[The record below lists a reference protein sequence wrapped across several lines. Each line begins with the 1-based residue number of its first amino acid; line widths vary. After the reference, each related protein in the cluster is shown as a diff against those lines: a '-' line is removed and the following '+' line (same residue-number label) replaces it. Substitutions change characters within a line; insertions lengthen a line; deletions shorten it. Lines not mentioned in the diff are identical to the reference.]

1 MADKFNAKLSVSDL
15 DFDTIKANLKEFLS
29 EQEQFKDINFEG
41 SGINVLLDLLAYN
54 THYQGFYTN
63 MVANEMFLDSAVR
76 RDSIVSLAKHLGYT
90 PNSITAPTAVVDI
103 YNPTASLTDTIP
115 IGTIIKGTQGE
126 KTYNFSLTES
136 VGYTLDSAGLTAA
149 TNISVR
155 EGKIETL
162 SYVFTDKNTNLKYV
176 LPKNADTSTLT
187 VRVQTSISD
196 NTGYTDTW
204 SLATDLNS
212 IEKTDKAYHIQEI
225 ENGEFEVYF
234 GDNIVGKK
242 PDNNNVIILQYL
254 NTSGPLSNGIGSADK
269 EGARVFTYSGTTVKV
284 VSASSGGDVAESN
297 KSIKYYAPK
306 SYQAQDRS
314 VTSRDYE
321 ALLLKDYPDIESVYV
336 WGGQDNDP
344 PEYGKVFI
352 SLKPK
357 SGLTIDETNKE
368 SIKKDI
374 LKKKNIIS
382 VTPEIVD
389 ADFIYLLME
398 SVITYDSSKTILD
411 KKSIEGL
418 VNTTIIDYVDND
430 LEKFDKDLYFSKL
443 TGLIDGVSNSIV
455 GNDTKIKLQN
465 RFAPTVGVTANYTV
479 NFSNSLYHPHEGHM
493 PILESSSF
501 KYKDDDNNEIDAY
514 LDDDGKGNIRL
525 YKYNTLSE
533 KVFVYYDNTS
543 IGTIDYGTGILKFSN
558 FRPLSF
564 INDSNIKLN
573 VSLQHKDIFA
583 NRSNIL
589 TIDKNDSSA
598 MILSVKNITDTS
610 NRPGTS
616 SYNQWWNNICQY
628 LYY

>member
-254 NTSGPLSNGIGSADK
+254 
-269 EGARVFTYSGTTVKV
+269 
-284 VSASSGGDVAESN
+284 
-297 KSIKYYAPK
+297 
-306 SYQAQDRS
+306 
-314 VTSRDYE
+314 
-321 ALLLKDYPDIESVYV
+321 
-336 WGGQDNDP
+336 
-344 PEYGKVFI
+344 
-352 SLKPK
+352 
-357 SGLTIDETNKE
+357 
-368 SIKKDI
+368 KK
-374 LKKKNIIS
+374 
-382 VTPEIVD
+382 
-389 ADFIYLLME
+389 
-398 SVITYDSSKTILD
+398 
-411 KKSIEGL
+411 
-418 VNTTIIDYVDND
+418 
-430 LEKFDKDLYFSKL
+430 
-443 TGLIDGVSNSIV
+443 
-455 GNDTKIKLQN
+455 
-465 RFAPTVGVTANYTV
+465 
-479 NFSNSLYHPHEGHM
+479 
-493 PILESSSF
+493 
-501 KYKDDDNNEIDAY
+501 
-514 LDDDGKGNIRL
+514 
-525 YKYNTLSE
+525 
-533 KVFVYYDNTS
+533 
-543 IGTIDYGTGILKFSN
+543 
-558 FRPLSF
+558 
-564 INDSNIKLN
+564 
-573 VSLQHKDIFA
+573 
-583 NRSNIL
+583 
-589 TIDKNDSSA
+589 
-598 MILSVKNITDTS
+598 
-610 NRPGTS
+610 
-616 SYNQWWNNICQY
+616 
-628 LYY
+628 

>member
-616 SYNQWWNNICQY
+616 SYNQ
-628 LYY
+628 